1 MTDGEGAHR
10 TFLRQFLPNEGL
22 LRAYL
27 RAGTRDPDEAEELLQ
42 EVSALL
48 WEKFDSFDPARPFR
62 AWALGFARLQ
72 ILKWKQKAARSREVL
87 SDEALRLLENAAI
100 ESAATAEERRGV
112 LQDCVK
118 NLPSHLK
125 DVLRLRYL
133 EELPVARLAARVRKS
148 VAAVEMTLVR
158 TRRAL
163 KDCVDRKLQ
172 GANP

>member
-1 MTDGEGAHR
+1 MTHGEGDHR
-10 TFLRQFLPNEGL
+10 SFLRQFLPHEGL

-27 RAGTRDPDEAEELLQ
+27 RAGTRDPNEAEELLQ

-48 WEKFDSFDPARPFR
+48 WEKFDSYDPSRPFS

-72 ILKWKQKAARSREVL
+72 ILKWRQKAARSREVL
-87 SDEALRLLENAAI
+87 SDETLRLLENAAV

-118 NLPSHLK
+118 GLPSHLR

-133 EELPVARLAARVRKS
+133 EELPVARLATRVRKS
-148 VAAVEMTLVR
+148 VAAVEMILVR